1 MQRESNSDRCC
12 CEEVVLKDQASQ
24 CADGSSVTSS
34 LSSTSSSLLEGTK
47 PKEEFSISIV
57 RQSASDEEDADYP
70 SDEPSSELSK
80 VLVNWAR
87 KSTVDSFVLL
97 RKFEQF
103 GTIVH
108 TKFWNASI
116 SGGLAGIIW
125 YQSCQSAKKA
135 AEEMNGKFVRSSLVT
150 VTRF

>member
-1 MQRESNSDRCC
+1 MTQ
-12 CEEVVLKDQASQ
+12 
-24 CADGSSVTSS
+24 
-34 LSSTSSSLLEGTK
+34 K
-47 PKEEFSISIV
+47 PKQEISISLV
-57 RQSASDEEDADYP
+57 KLPTSDEKEADCT
-70 SDEPSSELSK
+70 SDEPSSGLSK

-97 RKFEQF
+97 RKFEHF

-125 YQSCQSAKKA
+125 YQFCQSAKKA

>member
-1 MQRESNSDRCC
+1 MVNSCK
-12 CEEVVLKDQASQ
+12 EVVLKDQALRRI
-24 CADGSSVTSS
+24 DESSVTSS
-34 LSSTSSSLLEGTK
+34 LSSTSSISLEDSK
-47 PKEEFSISIV
+47 PNREICVSFV
-57 RQSASDEEDADYP
+57 NLLASDEEDADSP
-70 SDEPSSELSK
+70 SDESSSELSK